1 MKRNGKMFLALM
13 LVLALTASLFS
24 AAFAETYTQ
33 FKDRVLETPR
43 ILFQHKKAGLKLG
56 DLPVYTAPTLK
67 GLRMAKGRAKI
78 DTDRELFMAG
88 KTSDGWLLVRYDPGN
103 GTIRTGYI
111 PPQYV
116 RKVKAGKLNYLV
128 DIPVVAAEQI
138 PVTDDPIGGRNFFYT
153 LQQGENFSILGKY
166 TYHGQRAER
175 EGSDQYAGDQ
185 EGRHVR
191 QLESE
196 SRILPGSSVEDNL
209 NQTPFTLEDLRAPS
223 TSPYGQE
230 KIGDVTIAGSDRST
244 RKLVY
249 RDADKKSTQTTV
261 VYPTLVYPYYATRIG
276 TNGHMWYYIYVE
288 EDSIWGW
295 IDSEVVR

>member
-1 MKRNGKMFLALM
+1 MRRNGKMFLALM

-33 FKDRVLETPR
+33 FKGRVLETPR

-166 TYHGQRAER
+166 TYHGSWWYIECTVDGKTARGFIDR
-175 EGSDQYAGDQ
+175 VG
-185 EGRHVR
+185 
-191 QLESE
+191 

-261 VYPTLVYPYYATRIG
+261 VYPTLVYPYYATRTG

>member
-1 MKRNGKMFLALM
+1 MKRNGKMFLALA

-33 FKDRVLETPR
+33 FKDRLLETPR

-78 DTDRELFMAG
+78 DTDRELYMAG

-166 TYHGQRAER
+166 TYHGSWWYIECTVDGKTARGFIDR
-175 EGSDQYAGDQ
+175 VG
-185 EGRHVR
+185 
-191 QLESE
+191 

-230 KIGDVTIAGSDRST
+230 KIGDVTIVGSDRSA
-244 RKLVY
+244 RKLVH
-249 RDADKKSTQTTV
+249 READKNSTQTTV
-261 VYPTLVYPYYATRIG
+261 VYPTLVYPYYATRTG
-276 TNGHMWYYIYVE
+276 TNGHTWYYIYVE

-295 IDSEVVR
+295 IDGDMVR

>member
-1 MKRNGKMFLALM
+1 MRRNGKMFLALM

-166 TYHGQRAER
+166 TYHGSWWYIECTVDGKTARGFIDR
-175 EGSDQYAGDQ
+175 VG
-185 EGRHVR
+185 
-191 QLESE
+191 

-261 VYPTLVYPYYATRIG
+261 VYPTLVYPYYATRTG

>member
-1 MKRNGKMFLALM
+1 MKRNGKMFLALA

-33 FKDRVLETPR
+33 FKDRLLETPR

-67 GLRMAKGRAKI
+67 GLRMANRRAKI
-78 DTDRELFMAG
+78 DTDRELYMAG

-166 TYHGQRAER
+166 TYHGSWWYVECTVDGKTARGFIDR
-175 EGSDQYAGDQ
+175 VGSK
-185 EGRHVR
+185 
-191 QLESE
+191 
-196 SRILPGSSVEDNL
+196 ILPGSSVEDNL

-230 KIGDVTIAGSDRST
+230 KIGDVTIVGSDRSA
-244 RKLVY
+244 RKLVH
-249 RDADKKSTQTTV
+249 READKNSTQTTV
-261 VYPTLVYPYYATRIG
+261 VYPTLVYPYYATRTG
-276 TNGHMWYYIYVE
+276 TNGHTWYYIYVE

-295 IDSEVVR
+295 IDGDMVR